1 MPVLKVKC
9 QIKTIVGWGLQGNS
23 FSSRFWPVQSH
34 RLRSITESFFDWE
47 IEERI
52 VLFLLLRTGQWFWA
66 SEQRDLVLVW
76 PCVGRYIG
84 SGQVN
89 LPMCSTSSSLSLSTT
104 TSTSTSI
111 IGRDTH
117 NTHGSSRE
125 TIIYFES
132 RGSMSYVW
140 LVLWFK
146 TWLSEL

>member
-9 QIKTIVGWGLQGNS
+9 QIKTVVGWGLEGNS
-23 FSSRFWPVQSH
+23 FSSRVWPVQSH

-89 LPMCSTSSSLSLSTT
+89 LPMCSTWFPLSLSPNKYKYIRQT
-104 TSTSTSI
+104 
-111 IGRDTH
+111 DTH

-132 RGSMSYVW
+132 RGSMSSMW

>member
-9 QIKTIVGWGLQGNS
+9 QIKNVVVWGLEGNS
-23 FSSRFWPVQSH
+23 FSSRSWPVQSH

-47 IEERI
+47 IEERF

-89 LPMCSTSSSLSLSTT
+89 LSMCSTWFSLSLSPNKYKYIRQT
-104 TSTSTSI
+104 
-111 IGRDTH
+111 DTH

-132 RGSMSYVW
+132 RGSMSSMW
-140 LVLWFK
+140 LVLWLK